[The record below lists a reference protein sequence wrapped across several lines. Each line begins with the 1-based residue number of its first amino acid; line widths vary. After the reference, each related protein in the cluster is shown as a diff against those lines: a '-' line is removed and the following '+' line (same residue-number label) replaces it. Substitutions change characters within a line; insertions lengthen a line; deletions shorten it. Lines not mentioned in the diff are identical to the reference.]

1 MALPRTIVWLPRRLP
16 HPLEATGS
24 TALICKVRSN
34 AGTCGCSDNLS
45 KKQVQGIDQQLLP
58 ARSRSA
64 GNLHQFRGLRRRGWR
79 GRSEGMTGR
88 HTRQM
93 PASTVRPLKS
103 QPTAIVNTPGGEGLA
118 RAAPEDASLPSIERT
133 AARNSDEL
141 QAGAQAAGPRPRVR
155 VVWPVPVSEAPPPA
169 VESGADTKN
178 QSARLAEAD
187 TPMHADNESA
197 VRTSEGTGG
206 TSRIGQLA
214 VLVFLLLGLP
224 GAGILAWLVMKADNV
239 RGEQLAG
246 NHHLRSNPA
255 DDRGHNNKR
264 RTGGLDD
271 QREADWIDAVLARFA
286 EHPTTSV
293 RNAALT
299 STAPVQRSS
308 EVTEAVLR
316 DVMIALRNKMAAQCD
331 SGSYAVAGR

>member
-1 MALPRTIVWLPRRLP
+1 MALPRTIVWLPRRPP

-24 TALICKVRSN
+24 IALICRVRSN

-58 ARSRSA
+58 ARSRFA

-88 HTRQM
+88 HTRRM
-93 PASTVRPLKS
+93 PASTLRPLNHNRRQSRIRQGAKAS
-103 QPTAIVNTPGGEGLA
+103 REPRRRMLLHHRSNGQRRETLTSFKPTLRPPDLGHAFASYGPSRYRKLRHRRW
-118 RAAPEDASLPSIERT
+118 RAAQIRRT
-133 AARNSDEL
+133 RAL
-141 QAGAQAAGPRPRVR
+141 G
-155 VVWPVPVSEAPPPA
+155 
-169 VESGADTKN
+169 
-178 QSARLAEAD
+178 LAEAD
-187 TPMHADNESA
+187 TAMHADNESA
-197 VRTSEGTGG
+197 VRPSEGPGG

-224 GAGILAWLVMKADNV
+224 GAGILAWLVMKADNA

-271 QREADWIDAVLARFA
+271 QREADWIDDVLARFA

-316 DVMIALRNKMAAQCD
+316 DVMIALRNKVAAQCD
-331 SGSYAVAGR
+331 SSSYAVAGR

>member
-1 MALPRTIVWLPRRLP
+1 MERSIGRDDGTP
-16 HPLEATGS
+16 HSPDAG
-24 TALICKVRSN
+24 VN
-34 AGTCGCSDNLS
+34 A
-45 KKQVQGIDQQLLP
+45 P
-58 ARSRSA
+58 AA
-64 GNLHQFRGLRRRGWR
+64 
-79 GRSEGMTGR
+79 
-88 HTRQM
+88 
-93 PASTVRPLKS
+93 KS
-103 QPTAIVNTPGGEGLA
+103 QTAAIANTPAGEGRA
-118 RAAPEDASLPSIERT
+118 RAAPEDASSPSIERA

-187 TPMHADNESA
+187 TAMHADNESA
-197 VRTSEGTGG
+197 VRPSEGPGG

-224 GAGILAWLVMKADNV
+224 GAGILAWLVMTADNA

-271 QREADWIDAVLARFA
+271 QREADWIDDVLARFA

-299 STAPVQRSS
+299 STVPVQRSS

-316 DVMIALRNKMAAQCD
+316 DVMIALRNKVAAQCD
-331 SGSYAVAGR
+331 SSSYAVAGR

>member
-1 MALPRTIVWLPRRLP
+1 
-16 HPLEATGS
+16 
-24 TALICKVRSN
+24 
-34 AGTCGCSDNLS
+34 
-45 KKQVQGIDQQLLP
+45 
-58 ARSRSA
+58 
-64 GNLHQFRGLRRRGWR
+64 
-79 GRSEGMTGR
+79 
-88 HTRQM
+88 
-93 PASTVRPLKS
+93 
-103 QPTAIVNTPGGEGLA
+103 
-118 RAAPEDASLPSIERT
+118 
-133 AARNSDEL
+133 
-141 QAGAQAAGPRPRVR
+141 
-155 VVWPVPVSEAPPPA
+155 
-169 VESGADTKN
+169 
-178 QSARLAEAD
+178 
-187 TPMHADNESA
+187 MHADNESA
-197 VRTSEGTGG
+197 VRTSEGTGE